1 MNVFSSLNQGRER
14 AGEAQCPR
22 QRTLKPI
29 QKTPRGSGRS
39 APSRQSWHRPSPCTH
54 GTWQLQHH
62 PWRCRGWQCQ
72 LRGHAG
78 AVPLPHR
85 PATPTN
91 SRPTAA
97 SALRGTESAHRITFS
112 SCSLVSSSIFLR
124 YMAPLTVSSLEG
136 RGALGTGGPT
146 AARGAAVPSGRGRT
160 WDRADPV
167 CRHLSSTADSS
178 NSGVGARGANTV
190 RARDTHVTDLCVWGS
205 VGLLDSTRRFPGFQ
219 WDRLLKYKHSG
230 GQVPTLNSS
239 LKTLSSLL
247 FACD

>member
-22 QRTLKPI
+22 QRTLEPI

-72 LRGHAG
+72 HRGHAG

-97 SALRGTESAHRITFS
+97 SALRSTESAHRITFS

-146 AARGAAVPSGRGRT
+146 AARGAAVPSGRGHT
-160 WDRADPV
+160 WDRAGPCAV
-167 CRHLSSTADSS
+167 TSPRQLTPATVVLVPEGQTRCGQETHTLQTYA
-178 NSGVGARGANTV
+178 SGA
-190 RARDTHVTDLCVWGS
+190 VWGCWIA
-205 VGLLDSTRRFPGFQ
+205 REGF
-219 WDRLLKYKHSG
+219 LASSG
-230 GQVPTLNSS
+230 TD
-239 LKTLSSLL
+239 
-247 FACD
+247 C